1 MLARIEPLIA
11 VKVEVC
17 EHPCSIVRH
26 PFVFVEQQTIEGLF
40 GGIVFDALRVEGD
53 FKQVFFGEPFG
64 KHLAKCG
71 KRMGFHVL
79 FRNIFWDSGRR
90 CIATLL
96 LPCKTDSTDSG

>member
-53 FKQVFFGEPFG
+53 FSLLELVFF
-64 KHLAKCG
+64 
-71 KRMGFHVL
+71 
-79 FRNIFWDSGRR
+79 
-90 CIATLL
+90 LL
-96 LPCKTDSTDSG
+96 LRFVFLAFRPSFSF

>member
-53 FKQVFFGEPFG
+53 FKQVFFGSLLESI
-64 KHLAKCG
+64 LRSAASVW
-71 KRMGFHVL
+71 GFMY
-79 FRNIFWDSGRR
+79 FSGIFSG
-90 CIATLL
+90 IA
-96 LPCKTDSTDSG
+96 DEDA